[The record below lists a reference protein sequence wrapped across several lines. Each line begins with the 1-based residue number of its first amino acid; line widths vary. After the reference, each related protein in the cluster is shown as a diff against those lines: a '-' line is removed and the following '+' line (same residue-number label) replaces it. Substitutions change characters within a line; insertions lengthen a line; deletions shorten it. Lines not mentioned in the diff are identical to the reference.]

1 MFHAPDSGTKP
12 TSKGD
17 SRPDM
22 DGAASEPPG
31 HCCHGELERE
41 RKMAVVERSLR
52 SLRRHKMEMEHNI
65 LEPGAN
71 EDGTEW
77 NREWNGRE
85 QAPVIKKCGRR
96 GKETRK
102 KKEEG
107 GNGDVKKF
115 PFSSLSLS
123 LSFGLKARKW
133 RKKNE
138 K

>member
-1 MFHAPDSGTKP
+1 
-12 TSKGD
+12 
-17 SRPDM
+17 
-22 DGAASEPPG
+22 
-31 HCCHGELERE
+31 
-41 RKMAVVERSLR
+41 
-52 SLRRHKMEMEHNI
+52 MEMEHNI

-102 KKEEG
+102 KEEG

-123 LSFGLKARKW
+123 FGLKARKW
-133 RKKNE
+133 RKNMRGGNGDVKKFLFSSLSLSLSLSVSRRENGARRTRN
-138 K
+138 KMSINDGVF

>member
-17 SRPDM
+17 GRPDM

-31 HCCHGELERE
+31 HCYPEELGRE

-52 SLRRHKMEMEHNI
+52 SLRRYKMEMEHNI

-102 KKEEG
+102 KRMRGET
-107 GNGDVKKF
+107 VM
-115 PFSSLSLS
+115 
-123 LSFGLKARKW
+123 
-133 RKKNE
+133 
-138 K
+138 